1 MVEKKVFMDSRNRAT
16 FVCPK
21 CEKASIMD
29 VSQYRDIDKAVKVRC
44 RCVCGHNYMVLLER
58 RMYYRKETDLPGTYI
73 RPSDGKSREMTVKNL
88 SRTGLNLEGAT
99 ADDLPMGETIHL
111 RFELTDGS
119 TIERDGVVRTVSGSR
134 IGVEFVTPL
143 DLSPLDVA

>member
-44 RCVCGHNYMVLLER
+44 RCTCGHNYMVLLER
-58 RMYYRKETDLPGTYI
+58 RMYYRKETDLPGTYA
-73 RPSDGKSREMTVKNL
+73 RLPDGEGREMTVKNL
-88 SRTGLNLEGAT
+88 SRTGLKLEGTTEDIFSA
-99 ADDLPMGETIHL
+99 GETLHL
-111 RFELTDGS
+111 RFQLTDG
-119 TIERDGVVRTVSGSR
+119 TWIDREGVIRTVTGRR
-134 IGVEFVTPL
+134 IGVEFVIPL